1 MNNTQKYFYNLED
14 IAEKIA
20 EEYGDVEVYP
30 NGDYTCNT
38 IKFAVKTLT
47 EVSDPDVNYYEDG
60 QESIFEYIDILKNR
74 LQTENIEFIE
84 DRDIGYSEWD
94 CWVNHHGYI
103 KITI

>member
-1 MNNTQKYFYNLED
+1 MNNTKQYFYNIED

-20 EEYGDVEVYP
+20 EQYGDVEVYP
-30 NGDYTCNT
+30 DGDYKCNT

-60 QESIFEYIDILKNR
+60 HDSIEEYMDILKNR
-74 LQTENIEFIE
+74 LQLKNIGFIE
-84 DRDIGYSEWD
+84 DHDVSYGEWD